1 LTQSLRG
8 LHPTE
13 TSMTTKHEKE
23 IVRIDLSQPQKD
35 EVKAKTGRDVEA
47 IELTVTEL
55 EERITPGVIRNH
67 NDTFLVD

>member
-1 LTQSLRG
+1 
-8 LHPTE
+8 
-13 TSMTTKHEKE
+13 M
-23 IVRIDLSQPQKD
+23 SQPQKD